1 MTLPQGAYLS
11 IVLQILLGFVA
22 FVSGRRGKNSKLGER
37 PPPPQEKKERGR
49 VEK

>member
-22 FVSGRRGKNSKLGER
+22 FLSGQRGKNSKLGER
-37 PPPPQEKKERGR
+37 PPPPEKKERGR

>member
-22 FVSGRRGKNSKLGER
+22 FLYGRRGKNSKLGER
-37 PPPPQEKKERGR
+37 PPPEKKERGR